1 MSKDMEVDVCIIGGG
16 AAGLVSASGAA
27 QLGLKT
33 VLIEADKMGG
43 ECLNSGCVPSKAI
56 LSAAHAARSAGGN
69 AQMGVRVDGPL
80 HIDFPQVMAHVRSAI
95 TAIEPHDSQERFER
109 LGATVIRDW
118 AKFTGTR
125 TLDVGDQTIRFKQAV
140 IATGSRPMIPPID
153 GIEKVEFLTNET
165 LWGLTELPEHLLII
179 GGGAIGSEMSQ
190 AFRLLGAKVSLFEMG
205 TLLGRVDPEAAEI
218 VRKQFAQDGIDVHEK
233 TSVTKLVKQA
243 DGQIALTY
251 EKDGET
257 AEITGSHLLVAAG
270 RTVKTDHLDLEAA
283 GVDRDQRG
291 ITVDH
296 RLRTSNTRIY
306 AVGDCNG
313 QYQLTHAAGQE
324 AGQFIKSALFKIP
337 TGISRAGM
345 VHVTYTDPEVA
356 QAGMTEAE
364 ARAQHGDGVEILR
377 AGYDHNDRA
386 IAEAKTVGVA
396 KLILSKK
403 GKVLGA
409 SITGAHAGE
418 LIHLWALA
426 IAKGLKPRDIS
437 SYIAPYPTF
446 SEVNKA
452 LISAYFQNRL
462 FAPRTRKLMRF
473 LNMFT

>member
-1 MSKDMEVDVCIIGGG
+1 MTKDVDICIIGGG

-27 QLGLKT
+27 QLGLNT

-56 LSAAHAARSAGGN
+56 LSAAHAARSAGGK
-69 AQMGVRVDGPL
+69 AEMGVTQTGDLKVD
-80 HIDFPQVMAHVRSAI
+80 FKQVMTHVRSAI
-95 TAIEPHDSQERFER
+95 RAIEPHDSQERFEG

-118 AKFTGTR
+118 AKFTGPR
-125 TLDVGDQTIRFKQAV
+125 AVEVGGETIRFKKAV
-140 IATGSRPMIPPID
+140 IATGSRPMVPPID
-153 GIEKVEFLTNET
+153 GISEIDFLTNET
-165 LWGLTELPEHLLII
+165 LWGLQDLPEHLLII
-179 GGGAIGSEMSQ
+179 GGGAIGCEMSQ
-190 AFRLLGAKVSLFEMG
+190 AFRMLGAQVSLFEMG
-205 TLLGRVDPEAAEI
+205 TLLGRVDPEAAQI
-218 VRKQFAQDGIDVHEK
+218 VRDQFVADGIDVHEK
-233 TSVTKLVKQA
+233 TSVTQLTKLA
-243 DGQIALTY
+243 DGRIKLSYQRNGDSGDVIGT
-251 EKDGET
+251 
-257 AEITGSHLLVAAG
+257 HVLVAAG
-270 RTVKTDHLDLEAA
+270 RTVKTDTLDLAAA
-283 GVDRDQRG
+283 GVERNQRG
-291 ITVDH
+291 IIVDS
-296 RLRTSNTRIY
+296 RLRTSNKRIY

-313 QYQLTHAAGQE
+313 EYQLTHAAGHE

-345 VHVTYTDPEVA
+345 VHVTYTNPEVA
-356 QAGMTEAE
+356 QAGRTEAE
-364 ARAQHGDGVEILR
+364 ARAEFGEDIEVLS

-386 IAEAKTVGVA
+386 IAEGKTNGIA
-396 KLILSKK
+396 KLILSPK

-452 LISAYFQNRL
+452 LISSYFQDRL
-462 FAPRTRKLMRF
+462 FAPRTRRLVRF
-473 LNMFT
+473 LNIFS